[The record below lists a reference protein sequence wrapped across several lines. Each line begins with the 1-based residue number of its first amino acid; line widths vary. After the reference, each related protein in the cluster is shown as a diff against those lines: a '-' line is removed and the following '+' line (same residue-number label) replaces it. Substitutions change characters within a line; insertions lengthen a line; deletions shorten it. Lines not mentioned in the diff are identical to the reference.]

1 MLSPRPPL
9 LLITPAKITIFGQ
22 KYLKC
27 LCGLF
32 VMGWSVSICV
42 RTCSYGLA
50 TSDVPLREIR
60 EWKTKP
66 FLGQA
71 AAHVPMCPVPMCLVP
86 MCLVPIYSVPMCPCA
101 QPRWRVFIS
110 DVLPNI
116 GVQKTRAFRKEK
128 GRKQTTRKWFPSTC
142 IISPGHICFIFIV
155 QAIVR

>member
-1 MLSPRPPL
+1 MGVDHDKTTSWETSVDPGKVLVGSSDSPRQNGMEVKSLHALAKTPL

-60 EWKTKP
+60 E
-66 FLGQA
+66 
-71 AAHVPMCPVPMCLVP
+71 
-86 MCLVPIYSVPMCPCA
+86 
-101 QPRWRVFIS
+101 
-110 DVLPNI
+110 
-116 GVQKTRAFRKEK
+116 
-128 GRKQTTRKWFPSTC
+128 
-142 IISPGHICFIFIV
+142 
-155 QAIVR
+155 